1 MLLNLVSE
9 LWEACWS
16 HPEALGDFPRALGRI
31 LERCWRLL
39 ECSWSVYKGP
49 SDPRRAQGE
58 IKGRSTGDQAAA
70 RGGVGDGISSLS
82 PGAKGLKGMKG
93 MKD

>member
-1 MLLNLVSE
+1 M
-9 LWEACWS
+9 
-16 HPEALGDFPRALGRI
+16 ALGVVWKALGV
-31 LERCWRLL
+31 LL

-58 IKGRSTGDQAAA
+58 VKGRLAGDQAAA
-70 RGGVGDGISSLS
+70 RGGVGEGFSTLS
-82 PGAKGLKGMKG
+82 PWAKGVKGMKG